1 MTSTFHINKLQ
12 NPCMPSRQYLPHVF
26 LKWFQSD
33 SKYNMASDWQRHFLN
48 SSPELLHL
56 KSLHL
61 AEMFIWESSRIYV
74 TFQNDFDIQDGHP
87 YLIGRNMLNPPLPNL
102 FTWSHYIWLM
112 WCSKGSKE
120 VVLLLEY
127 CKIQ

>member
-1 MTSTFHINKLQ
+1 
-12 NPCMPSRQYLPHVF
+12 
-26 LKWFQSD
+26 
-33 SKYNMASDWQRHFLN
+33 MASDWQRHFLN

-87 YLIGRNMLNPPLPNL
+87 YLIGRNMLNPPLP
-102 FTWSHYIWLM
+102 FST
-112 WCSKGSKE
+112 KGLIGFCNTPK
-120 VVLLLEY
+120 VTPLL
-127 CKIQ
+127 